1 MVVFISVYW
10 DLCCMIRFIFDL
22 YEFIDSQCSADLFN
36 AHQFKY
42 HPFHVL
48 ICYYCLKMRC
58 CLCIFLQRRKRKCR
72 GVDQNSVVG
81 YFTSSDTII
90 SLICAIPPSA
100 LYWFQV
106 IFDIL
111 FVPQSLLRLF
121 ACNSPLLS
129 WLDWPSSCNKNQKGG
144 LGSQSRE
151 AITSLR
157 RTLDSF

>member
-1 MVVFISVYW
+1 MQVVFYDCYAIMVGFGCQAGTFMC
-10 DLCCMIRFIFDL
+10 LCMFIVNGMT
-22 YEFIDSQCSADLFN
+22 IQ
-36 AHQFKY
+36 
-42 HPFHVL
+42 L

-111 FVPQSLLRLF
+111 FVSQSLLRLF

-157 RTLDSF
+157 RTLVSF